1 MIQLLYLTLAI
12 IDTLEE
18 RGISDDKMCNELWRL
33 MLDILSRLRDKPNV
47 TEDDCRYVQEAIQ
60 GIRDYI
66 EEEGLSCDEPL
77 NEIGFLRAQLNIM
90 EYNYNNGIHD
100 KDALRKLI
108 ADNYKYLTALA
119 SNPNVTEE
127 TAAATRRAAAGLW
140 MFVDTLKQDAGL

>member
-1 MIQLLYLTLAI
+1 MIQLLYLTLAV

-18 RGISDDKMCNELWRL
+18 RGISDDKMSKELWRL

-47 TEDDCRYVQEAIQ
+47 TEADCHYVQEAIL

-66 EEEGLSCDEPL
+66 EEEGLSCDETL

-100 KDALRKLI
+100 KVALGKLI
-108 ADNYKYLTALA
+108 TDNYAYLTELA
-119 SNPNVTEE
+119 FNPNVTEE
-127 TAAATRRAAAGLW
+127 TAAATRRAVANLW
-140 MFVDTLKQDAGL
+140 MFIDALEQNAGL